1 VGHTLL
7 YAQRRRSALA
17 SRTLERNWTPEDV
30 ERGLGTLALYGGN
43 AAEAHRRLKAEGLP
57 IPESTLKHWRTT
69 LHVDRYS
76 HIRAELAPKVQARA
90 AELART
96 NPSSRPPSPPRSVPS
111 LRRRSRT

>member
-7 YAQRRRSALA
+7 YAQRRRSPLA

-69 LHVDRYS
+69 LHADRYS

-90 AELART
+90 AELCEDE
-96 NPSSRPPSPPRSVPS
+96 S
-111 LRRRSRT
+111 LEQAALSAKVRAELEKNSRT